1 MDLNFYT
8 PWLGKYTPEQVYT
21 TRWASQASLLP

>member
-8 PWLGKYTPEQVYT
+8 PLLNKYTPVQVYT
-21 TRWASQASLLP
+21 ACWASQASLLP